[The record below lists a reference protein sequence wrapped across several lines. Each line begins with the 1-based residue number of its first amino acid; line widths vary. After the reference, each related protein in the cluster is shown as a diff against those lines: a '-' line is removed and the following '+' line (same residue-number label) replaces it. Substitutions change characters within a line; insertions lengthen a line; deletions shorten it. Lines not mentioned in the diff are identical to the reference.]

1 MPGLVCSPV
10 LGLVCLLTM
19 YYKHILDLLD
29 RSLLQLFYILLI
41 ATLQYSLL
49 HIILIDFPA

>member
-1 MPGLVCSPV
+1 
-10 LGLVCLLTM
+10 M